1 MLYPLYALATL
12 MRDIHSAVMQP
23 PGGFST
29 YADDP
34 HDSLLSLSLP
44 DPRMM
49 VVDVSECGHHV
60 IVSAI
65 YAGGSL
71 ITFRGRIGR

>member
-12 MRDIHSAVMQP
+12 MRDIHSAVMRP
-23 PGGFST
+23 SGGFST
-29 YADDP
+29 YAGEP

-49 VVDVSECGHHV
+49 IVDVSECGHHV
-60 IVSAI
+60 IVSAL
-65 YAGGSL
+65 YAGGSH
-71 ITFRGRIGR
+71 ITFSGRIGR